1 MKQTLLII
9 TFLLS
14 GYLQNFAQNYG
25 ETPMDMLMHSITVSE
40 EDSLLYSTA
49 GKALKNVIDEDN
61 FIIIGRC
68 GNYVYRDDVKCIS
81 IFLSGSKKVREEK
94 VTLARKAIE
103 ANPDDKRF
111 VDVLNFYLF
120 NYLSIEELDRMLD
133 RFTADARQHPMW
145 KSMKSYVT
153 YKPLNAVGHKA
164 FDFTVKG
171 HDGKK
176 ITLSKVL
183 KKNKV
188 VLVDFWASWCGPC
201 RASIPHLKEV
211 YDTYKKQGFEI
222 LSVSLDDKADLWE
235 KAFQSHALPW
245 IDGSN
250 LLGWE
255 DPVAEKYAVRGIPH
269 QVLIGRDGKILGI
282 GFHKQ
287 GELEQTIGKYLQQH
301 K

>member
-14 GYLQNFAQNYG
+14 GYLQNFAQNY
-25 ETPMDMLMHSITVSE
+25 ETFVTEMKKLEQE
-40 EDSLLYSTA
+40 EKEYS
-49 GKALKNVIDEDN
+49 GILFRKNDYSAEYKKG
-61 FIIIGRC
+61 FEP
-68 GNYVYRDDVKCIS
+68 K
-81 IFLSGSKKVREEK
+81 LKKVREEK

-201 RASIPHLKEV
+201 RMQSPIIDQLAAAHSNVVFGKVNVDEEADLAAEYGITSIPTLIIFSDGRLINQVTGVTSKA
-211 YDTYKKQGFEI
+211 
-222 LSVSLDDKADLWE
+222 SLE
-235 KAFQSHALPW
+235 RM
-245 IDGSN
+245 
-250 LLGWE
+250 LG
-255 DPVAEKYAVRGIPH
+255 
-269 QVLIGRDGKILGI
+269 L
-282 GFHKQ
+282 
-287 GELEQTIGKYLQQH
+287 
-301 K
+301 

>member
-14 GYLQNFAQNYG
+14 GYLQNFAQNY
-25 ETPMDMLMHSITVSE
+25 ETFVTEMKKLEQE
-40 EDSLLYSTA
+40 EKEYS
-49 GKALKNVIDEDN
+49 GILFRKNDYSAEYKKG
-61 FIIIGRC
+61 FEP
-68 GNYVYRDDVKCIS
+68 K
-81 IFLSGSKKVREEK
+81 LKKVREEK

-183 KKNKV
+183 KK
-188 VLVDFWASWCGPC
+188 
-201 RASIPHLKEV
+201 
-211 YDTYKKQGFEI
+211 KQGCT
-222 LSVSLDDKADLWE
+222 
-235 KAFQSHALPW
+235 
-245 IDGSN
+245 
-250 LLGWE
+250 
-255 DPVAEKYAVRGIPH
+255 R
-269 QVLIGRDGKILGI
+269 
-282 GFHKQ
+282 
-287 GELEQTIGKYLQQH
+287 
-301 K
+301 